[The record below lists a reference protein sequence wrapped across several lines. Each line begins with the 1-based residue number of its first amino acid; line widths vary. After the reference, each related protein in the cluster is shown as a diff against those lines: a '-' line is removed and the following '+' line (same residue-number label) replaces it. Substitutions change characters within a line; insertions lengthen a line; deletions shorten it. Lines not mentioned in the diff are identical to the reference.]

1 MATFDW
7 ENPEIVERNRE
18 APHCT
23 LIPYPDEG
31 RAAKCDREASP
42 FFKSLNGR
50 WKFKYSPN
58 PNSRPVD
65 FHRPDYDDS
74 SWDEIDVPSNWEMK
88 GYGRP
93 IYTNVQY
100 PFKPDPPKVPHDDNP
115 VGSYRRKF
123 EIPESWWGRQ
133 VFIHFDG
140 VCSAFYLWVNGRMV
154 GYSQGSMTP
163 AEFNITRYLKKGEN
177 VLAVEVY
184 RWCDGTYL
192 EDQDFWFLSGIY
204 RDVYLFCSPNVHMR
218 DFFVRCDFDEGYRDA
233 MLLVTVK
240 VHNYSPV
247 EAGPHAVKLTLI
259 DADGRPVELRSVSGG
274 EIDHIPAYGEKIV
287 EISAVVEKP
296 EKWSAERPYLYTVVL
311 SLSDGSG
318 RVIEAESCRFGFR
331 KVEVKGCKLFING
344 VPVLIK
350 GVNRHEIHPD
360 LGRAITE
367 EVMLQ
372 DILLMKRFNINA
384 VRTSHYPNHPRWY
397 ELCDEYGIYLIDE
410 ANVESHGV
418 RNAVPDSD
426 PRWLKACLDRMA
438 GMVER
443 DKNHPSVII
452 WSLGNEAG
460 RGTVFEEMA
469 AYARKV
475 DPTRPIHYEQQ
486 NEVADIDSRMYPHV
500 DQLVEIGRSKRDK
513 PFLMCEYAHAMGNA
527 IGNLKEY
534 WEAIEAYEPL
544 IGGCI
549 WDWVDQ
555 GLRKR
560 VKTEEGKEV
569 WFWAYGG
576 DFGDQ
581 PNDGNFCI
589 NGILTPDREITPKLW
604 EVKKVYQYIKIEP
617 VDLLK
622 GVVRVKNGY
631 SFTNLNE
638 FEIRWSLSEDGKVLA
653 EGRID
658 PIDLAPGESVELTV
672 PFERPELKPG
682 AEYWLRVSFHLRE
695 DKPWAPK
702 GHEVAWEQFKIPFD
716 VPPKPVMKIDEMPD
730 LSLSEGDDLIII
742 EGEGFSVELDK
753 ATGLIVSL
761 AYNGKE
767 IFVSGPKLNA
777 FRAPTDN
784 DVWIRDKWYEVG
796 LNSLEAELRGIEVR
810 RLSPKAVRIVT
821 ELIYRGK
828 GDAGFE
834 HICRY
839 TVYGNGCVHLDN
851 RIKPFGELP
860 VLPKLGLIAVLR
872 GDYENLIYYGR
883 GPHEN
888 YIDRKASADVGLYR
902 STVTDQYV
910 RYVRPQENGN
920 KEDVRWAAL
929 LDGSEEGLL
938 VVADELM
945 CITALH
951 FSPEDLDRA
960 QHIHELRPR
969 EEVFLCLDYRQCG
982 LGNASCGPPVLEK
995 YRLYPEP
1002 VEFGLSL
1009 RPYSPRMGDIRE
1021 VARLRPPRLS

>member
-233 MLLVTVK
+233 TLLVTVK

-344 VPVLIK
+344 VPVLIR

-426 PRWLKACLDRMA
+426 PRWLK
-438 GMVER
+438 
-443 DKNHPSVII
+443 
-452 WSLGNEAG
+452 
-460 RGTVFEEMA
+460 
-469 AYARKV
+469 
-475 DPTRPIHYEQQ
+475 
-486 NEVADIDSRMYPHV
+486 
-500 DQLVEIGRSKRDK
+500 
-513 PFLMCEYAHAMGNA
+513 
-527 IGNLKEY
+527 
-534 WEAIEAYEPL
+534 
-544 IGGCI
+544 
-549 WDWVDQ
+549 
-555 GLRKR
+555 
-560 VKTEEGKEV
+560 
-569 WFWAYGG
+569 
-576 DFGDQ
+576 
-581 PNDGNFCI
+581 
-589 NGILTPDREITPKLW
+589 
-604 EVKKVYQYIKIEP
+604 
-617 VDLLK
+617 
-622 GVVRVKNGY
+622 
-631 SFTNLNE
+631 
-638 FEIRWSLSEDGKVLA
+638 
-653 EGRID
+653 
-658 PIDLAPGESVELTV
+658 
-672 PFERPELKPG
+672 
-682 AEYWLRVSFHLRE
+682 
-695 DKPWAPK
+695 
-702 GHEVAWEQFKIPFD
+702 
-716 VPPKPVMKIDEMPD
+716 
-730 LSLSEGDDLIII
+730 
-742 EGEGFSVELDK
+742 
-753 ATGLIVSL
+753 
-761 AYNGKE
+761 
-767 IFVSGPKLNA
+767 
-777 FRAPTDN
+777 
-784 DVWIRDKWYEVG
+784 
-796 LNSLEAELRGIEVR
+796 
-810 RLSPKAVRIVT
+810 
-821 ELIYRGK
+821 
-828 GDAGFE
+828 
-834 HICRY
+834 
-839 TVYGNGCVHLDN
+839 
-851 RIKPFGELP
+851 
-860 VLPKLGLIAVLR
+860 
-872 GDYENLIYYGR
+872 
-883 GPHEN
+883 
-888 YIDRKASADVGLYR
+888 
-902 STVTDQYV
+902 
-910 RYVRPQENGN
+910 
-920 KEDVRWAAL
+920 
-929 LDGSEEGLL
+929 
-938 VVADELM
+938 
-945 CITALH
+945 
-951 FSPEDLDRA
+951 
-960 QHIHELRPR
+960 
-969 EEVFLCLDYRQCG
+969 
-982 LGNASCGPPVLEK
+982 
-995 YRLYPEP
+995 
-1002 VEFGLSL
+1002 
-1009 RPYSPRMGDIRE
+1009 
-1021 VARLRPPRLS
+1021 